1 MSIREEDNGN
11 EVIKSKSPETIDPK
25 SISTKITLKVKSG
38 PGEIIGITERDCTD
52 GFIDFSGIQ
61 FSDPG
66 EYIISV
72 IPSSPDVE
80 KTEFTIN
87 ILPEEDVIPQDS
99 DGVEEEEVTGDRPII
114 AQIDQPSIN
123 LPPIEYNIG
132 SSDDSNQQTKEVIGF
147 MPYLYYY
154 GDQIPERDISS
165 MTLYQDGMVPAVIV
179 SFADSKD
186 LVRSRPPLDDTK
198 FEIFL
203 TSGSPNIKS
212 IHLKFKL
219 KDHIEKKNKTYIF
232 TGTLDMEDFYK
243 ISYKSYNG
251 TSFETLRK
259 ISKELGLGFN
269 SNIKNTNDK
278 MKWKNTGKEYSSF
291 IYDIIEHSY
300 ISDSSFMLGYI
311 DNYWCFN
318 YVDIEK
324 EWNRDIS
331 NDVGI
336 NTRGASDLG
345 GGLNDSDKITK
356 LFLTNEMAFNSSN
369 NFISSYVLSNNS
381 TKRSLEDG
389 HFTRIKYYDV
399 NSKSFMEFDVDALTT
414 ESDEVISLKGAPQ
427 DKKDFKENYKT
438 KYLGRFDLDNVHQNY
453 KYSEI
458 QNRRNLDNLVKINAE
473 LTLPNINYNLYKYQK
488 IRVDIVNVKETVTN
502 DKKLNER
509 LSGEW
514 LITDISYIWRRGKMS
529 QIVKVS
535 RKELNKKE
543 EELDSTTEPDN
554 TVNNSEIN
562 ENPINTKPNSV
573 YQVGEEY
580 TVRGSKDGKL
590 YTITI
595 ESLSENGKEVVAK
608 IIKKNG

>member
-154 GDQIPERDISS
+154 GDQIPERDIST
-165 MTLYQDGMVPAVIV
+165 MTLYQDGMVPAVMV

-219 KDHIEKKNKTYIF
+219 KDHIEKKNKTYVF

-243 ISYKSYNG
+243 ISYKSYDG

-399 NSKSFMEFDVDALTT
+399 NAKSFMEFDVDALTT

-543 EELDSTTEPDN
+543 EELNSTTEPDN

-608 IIKKNG
+608 IIEKNG